1 MALSGVQKTVLVS
14 VAVVALVIGAT
25 VNKVLRPA
33 PLDETQLAEA
43 GVFLFDAPR
52 SIPDIQLTSARGE
65 DWGKAD
71 LEGQWN
77 LLFFGYTFCP
87 DICPTTMAELR
98 QLTLEMP
105 EKEREQLQITMISVD
120 PERDTPEQMHSYLS
134 FFDAG
139 FAGASGDPS
148 ELARL
153 AQAFSVAYIEP
164 DTSEDNYLVDHSGQ
178 VVMVDPQGRYVGF
191 LRPPLR
197 PAQLSELM
205 PRVMAHSN

>member
-1 MALSGVQKTVLVS
+1 MALSGVQKTVLIT

-33 PLDETQLAEA
+33 PLDQAQLTEA
-43 GVFLFDAPR
+43 GIYLFDSPR
-52 SIPDIQLTSARGE
+52 VMPDVQLTSA
-65 DWGKAD
+65 KARNWSRDD
-71 LEGQWN
+71 LQGQWN

-98 QLTLEMP
+98 QLSLNLP
-105 EKEREQLQITMISVD
+105 EEERQHLQVTMISVD
-120 PERDTPEQMHSYLS
+120 PHRDTPEQMNSYLE

-139 FAGASGDPS
+139 FAGATGDPA

-153 AQAFSVAYIEP
+153 AQGLSVAYIEP

-178 VVMVDPQGRYVGF
+178 VIMIDPQGRYVGF
-191 LRPPLR
+191 IRPPLR
-197 PAQLSELM
+197 PAQLGELL
-205 PRVMAHSN
+205 PRIMAQTN